1 MRTGWRSMAR
11 VDFWLKGQPVGKG
24 RPRFTRQ
31 GRAYTP
37 AKTKEYEHRLA
48 AAASDAMQDL
58 NLEPATSKCRV
69 HILAQFEIPKS
80 WSKKR
85 REAATRGEVSPG
97 RPDIDNIVKAVLDA
111 CNGVTFEDDAQVDRI
126 IATKRY
132 GDPLMLVSVEW
143 DE

>member
-1 MRTGWRSMAR
+1 MAR

-24 RPRFTRQ
+24 RPRFTKQ

-58 NLEPATSKCRV
+58 NLEPAISKCRV

-80 WSKKR
+80 WPKKR

-97 RPDIDNIVKAVLDA
+97 RPDIDNLVKIALDA
-111 CNGVTFEDDAQVDRI
+111 INGVVFEDDAQVYMVQ
-126 IATKRY
+126 AMKRY
-132 GDPLMLVSVEW
+132 GDPMILVSVEW

>member
-1 MRTGWRSMAR
+1 MGR
-11 VDFWLKGQPVGKG
+11 VSFWLRGQPIGKG

-48 AAASDAMQDL
+48 AVASDAMIDIKQDPITVPCKL
-58 NLEPATSKCRV
+58 YV
-69 HILAQFEIPKS
+69 LAQFEIPKS

-97 RPDIDNIVKAVLDA
+97 RPDIDNVIKIALDA
-111 CNGVTFEDDAQVDRI
+111 INGVVFEDDAQVDRI

>member
-1 MRTGWRSMAR
+1 MAR

-24 RPRFTRQ
+24 RPRFTKQ

-58 NLEPATSKCRV
+58 NLEPATGKCRV
-69 HILAQFEIPKS
+69 HVLAQFEIPKS
-80 WSKKR
+80 WPKKR

-97 RPDIDNIVKAVLDA
+97 RPDIDNLVKIALDA
-111 CNGVTFEDDAQVDRI
+111 INGVVFEDDAQVYMVQ
-126 IATKRY
+126 AMKRY
-132 GDPLMLVSVEW
+132 GDPMILVSVEW

>member
-1 MRTGWRSMAR
+1 MR
-11 VDFWLKGQPVGKG
+11 GQPVGKG

-37 AKTKEYEHRLA
+37 QKTRDYEHKLA
-48 AAASDAMQDL
+48 ASASDAMQDL
-58 NLEPATSKCRV
+58 GLEPTSSKCRM

-97 RPDIDNIVKAVLDA
+97 RPDIDNVVKIALDA
-111 CNGVTFEDDAQVDRI
+111 INGVVFEDDAQVHKV

-132 GDPLMLVSVEW
+132 GDPMILVSVEW

>member
-1 MRTGWRSMAR
+1 MPR
-11 VDFWLKGQPVGKG
+11 VDFWMKGQPVGKG
-24 RPRFTRQ
+24 RPRFTRH

-37 AKTKEYEHRLA
+37 QKTRDYEHKLA
-48 AAASDAMQDL
+48 AIASDAMQDL
-58 NLEPATSKCRV
+58 GLEPTNEKCRM

-85 REAATRGEVSPG
+85 REVATVGEVTPN
-97 RPDIDNIVKAVLDA
+97 RPDIDNVIKIACDA
-111 CNGVTFEDDAQVDRI
+111 INGVVFEDDAQVHKV

-132 GDPLMLVSVEW
+132 GDPMLLVSVEW

>member
-1 MRTGWRSMAR
+1 MRR
-11 VDFWLKGQPVGKG
+11 VDFWLKGQPIGKG

-37 AKTKEYEHRLA
+37 AKTKDYEHRLA

-58 NLEPATSKCRV
+58 GYEPATGQCSV
-69 HILAQFEIPKS
+69 HVLAQFEIPKS

-97 RPDIDNIVKAVLDA
+97 RPDIDNVVKIALDA
-111 CNGVTFEDDAQVDRI
+111 INGVVFEDDAQVNRI
-126 IATKRY
+126 NATKRY